1 MNRIAPVNRPEDHPG
16 ASQAEIA
23 DGLATLFAALFPG
36 KTDPAFDANHL
47 GLAFAAHSPALAL
60 QLAQTSGLIAGKL
73 AWSQR
78 TDLREL
84 AILTLCRRLGADYAY
99 RSRLT
104 SARAAG
110 LDEEQIAA
118 LADWRTSDRLDEEQK
133 LTIEY
138 ADAVAGNVVSDD
150 LSARVVARWGEAGAV
165 ECTALVA
172 FWSCWA
178 LFLNALGAK
187 TE

>member
-23 DGLATLFAALFPG
+23 DGLANLFAALFPG
-36 KTDPAFDANHL
+36 KTDPAFDDN
-47 GLAFAAHSPALAL
+47 

-99 RSRLT
+99 GSRLP

-178 LFLNALGAK
+178 LFLNSLGAK